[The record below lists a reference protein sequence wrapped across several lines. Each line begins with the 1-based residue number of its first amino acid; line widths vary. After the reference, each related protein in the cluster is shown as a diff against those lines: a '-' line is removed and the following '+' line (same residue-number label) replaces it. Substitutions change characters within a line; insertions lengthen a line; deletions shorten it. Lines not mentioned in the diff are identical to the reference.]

1 MKPTPS
7 SYILL
12 SFVLSIS
19 FFLTGCSETN
29 KPKRDAEQ
37 MSPMIEK
44 MKSTVKSAID
54 ARDLPQMEWRQL
66 ATKVLVTEQHIV
78 LATAEE
84 RPAVLE
90 SIKGKIDLA
99 DYNKTLKATL
109 SSEEFIQL
117 EQIRDK
123 YQYGDLV
130 RAK

>member
-1 MKPTPS
+1 
-7 SYILL
+7 
-12 SFVLSIS
+12 
-19 FFLTGCSETN
+19 
-29 KPKRDAEQ
+29 